1 MATRSRS
8 RYLIEPRGPA
18 WAAAGACA
26 TAPAPDAW
34 HPDRETAQAA
44 DQVRPVCATCPV
56 AEACLDYAMGRPWL
70 TGIWAGTTTHQ
81 RRLARRAANAAA
93 ATTAA

>member
-1 MATRSRS
+1 MSTRS

-18 WAAAGACA
+18 WATAGACA
-26 TAPAPDAW
+26 TAPDPDAW
-34 HPDRETAQAA
+34 HPDRETAKAA
-44 DQVRPVCATCPV
+44 DRVRPVCAACPV
-56 AEACLDYAMGRPWL
+56 AEACLDYAVARPWL

-81 RRLARRAANAAA
+81 RRLTRRTANTA